1 VRLFDAVRPLAPS
14 GDEVVRFSAEP
25 IPGYERYHVARAAD
39 DHPAV
44 LITGLAKRTAEC
56 PPPIVLEHLAVQ
68 SDVECVIRRADGS
81 SRHERCVV
89 VRCRSG
95 DRRLHEYFLR
105 SSAAVVLAVG
115 PEPSPKQI
123 REAVDTLVE
132 LFRVMPALPRRSAQ
146 GLWAELFLM
155 WQARDVRALAR
166 AWHTEAE
173 DPYDFCAGDERLE
186 VKSASQHRRIHD
198 FSLEQVRSPAGV
210 RVVVASLLV
219 EPSAGGM
226 SLRDLADVIRGRL
239 AGEPELLSLRFDR
252 VLGVTLGN
260 AWRNASE
267 SRFDE
272 ALAKSS
278 LHFLRADAV
287 PAVSLPLPK
296 EVTDVRFRAD
306 LTAVQ
311 PVEPAVLVSEGGLFG
326 AAVRDVVV
334 RGGRRR

>member
-1 VRLFDAVRPLAPS
+1 M
-14 GDEVVRFSAEP
+14 
-25 IPGYERYHVARAAD
+25 
-39 DHPAV
+39 
-44 LITGLAKRTAEC
+44 
-56 PPPIVLEHLAVQ
+56 
-68 SDVECVIRRADGS
+68 IRRADGS

-132 LFRVMPALPRRSAQ
+132 LFRVMPALPRTSAQ

-166 AWHTEAE
+166 AWHTEPE
-173 DPYDFCAGDERLE
+173 DRYDFCAGDERLE

-198 FSLEQVRSPAGV
+198 FSLEQVRPPAGV

-226 SLRDLADVIRGRL
+226 SLRDLADIIRGGL
-239 AGEPELLSLRFDR
+239 AGEPELSLRFDR

-260 AWRNASE
+260 AWRDASE
-267 SRFDE
+267 NRFDE
-272 ALAKSS
+272 ALAESS
-278 LHFLRADAV
+278 LHFFRADAV

-311 PVEPAVLVSEGGLFG
+311 PVEPAVLLSEGGLFG